1 VRAEKALLVV
11 AENGMDAAVPQE
23 AYDLVREAV
32 FINAVAEA
40 NQLVGIAE

>member
-1 VRAEKALLVV
+1 MGAAFPEK
-11 AENGMDAAVPQE
+11 

-32 FINAVAEA
+32 FVDAVAEA